1 MPMKKNCHIVK
12 HKPTSC
18 PFCKGR
24 IVTITYG
31 SVPPEIVQEAIEGK
45 LILGGRF
52 VSPDESPRWAC
63 INCGTRFLED
73 HTKSWKAKKKTLI
86 QCLYRLTIKLI
97 GVLIMICII
106 SSIIR
111 GCME

>member
-1 MPMKKNCHIVK
+1 MKKNCYIVN
-12 HKPTSC
+12 HKPSSC

-52 VSPDESPRWAC
+52 VSPDKSPEWAC
-63 INCGTRFLED
+63 IDCGTRFLED
-73 HTKSWKAKKKTLI
+73 HTKSSKVKVVHPLKRF
-86 QCLYRLTIKLI
+86 YRSVLKII
-97 GVLIMICII
+97 GVLAIIYII

-111 GCME
+111 GCIG

>member
-1 MPMKKNCHIVK
+1 MKKNCHIVK
-12 HKPTSC
+12 HKPSSC

-52 VSPDESPRWAC
+52 VSPDESPEWAC
-63 INCGTRFLED
+63 VNCGNRFLED
-73 HTKSWKAKKKTLI
+73 HMKSWKAKKRPPI
-86 QCLYRLTIKLI
+86 QRLYRFILKLI
-97 GVLIMICII
+97 GASTMIYII
-106 SSIIR
+106 SLIIR
-111 GCME
+111 GCIK

>member
-1 MPMKKNCHIVK
+1 MKKNCHIVN
-12 HKPTSC
+12 HKPNSC

-31 SVPPEIVQEAIEGK
+31 SVPPEIVREAIEGK

-52 VSPDESPRWAC
+52 VSPDKSPRWAC

-73 HTKSWKAKKKTLI
+73 HTKSSKFKAVHPL
-86 QCLYRLTIKLI
+86 QHFYRS
-97 GVLIMICII
+97 VLKII
-106 SSIIR
+106 SALVIIYIIISIIR
-111 GCME
+111 RFLV

>member
-1 MPMKKNCHIVK
+1 MKKNCHIVN
-12 HKPTSC
+12 HKPSSC

-52 VSPDESPRWAC
+52 VSPDKSPEWAC
-63 INCGTRFLED
+63 IDCGTRFLED
-73 HTKSWKAKKKTLI
+73 HTKSSKVKVVHPL
-86 QCLYRLTIKLI
+86 QRFYRSVLKII
-97 GVLIMICII
+97 GALVITCII
-106 SSIIR
+106 ISIIR
-111 GCME
+111 RFFV

>member
-1 MPMKKNCHIVK
+1 MKKNCHIVN
-12 HKPTSC
+12 HKPSSC

-24 IVTITYG
+24 IATITYG

-52 VSPDESPRWAC
+52 VSPDESPKWAC

-73 HTKSWKAKKKTLI
+73 HIKSSKAKALHVL
-86 QCLYRLTIKLI
+86 QSFYRSVLKII
-97 GVLIMICII
+97 GALVITYII
-106 SSIIR
+106 ISIIR
-111 GCME
+111 RFLV